1 MSALRL
7 IFASLAYHWR
17 VQLAVAGGVVAG
29 TAVITGALFVGDSMQ
44 GSLHDLTLQRL
55 GRIDEALV
63 ADRFFRASWPANW
76 PNSPRSAATSPTPC
90 RRFSCGRA
98 LETPE
103 RDPPILANRVNLIGC
118 DQRFWQLFST
128 PVGNALSAVPGH
140 ANRPLP
146 ARGTPQ
152 RAFPT
157 DLKLTPTVLPFP
169 DGQVVLNEPLARQLR
184 RRRRAT
190 R

>member
-17 VQLAVAGGVVAG
+17 VQFAVAGGVVAG
-29 TAVITGALFVGDSMQ
+29 TAVITGALLVGDSMR

-63 ADRFFRASWPANW
+63 ADRLFRADLAGELAQQPA
-76 PNSPRSAATSPTPC
+76 
-90 RRFSCGRA
+90 FGRHFA
-98 LETPE
+98 DAVPAILLQTTLDTPE

-118 DQRFWQLFST
+118 DKLFWGLFPKGRKKGIS
-128 PVGNALSAVPGH
+128 PISAGKWDLSPFSA
-140 ANRPLP
+140 
-146 ARGTPQ
+146 
-152 RAFPT
+152 
-157 DLKLTPTVLPFP
+157 PFP
-169 DGQVVLNEPLARQLR
+169 PGRWCSTSRWPGNWASA
-184 RRRRAT
+184 RAT

>member
-29 TAVITGALFVGDSMQ
+29 TAVITGALLVGDSMQ
-44 GSLHDLTLQRL
+44 GSLRDLTLQRL

-63 ADRFFRASWPANW
+63 ADRFFRAIWPPSW
-76 PNSPRSAATSPTPC
+76 PNSPPSAADFADAVPAILLRTT
-90 RRFSCGRA
+90 

-103 RDPPILANRVNLIGC
+103 RDPPRSRQSG
-118 DQRFWQLFST
+118 Q
-128 PVGNALSAVPGH
+128 
-140 ANRPLP
+140 
-146 ARGTPQ
+146 
-152 RAFPT
+152 
-157 DLKLTPTVLPFP
+157 P
-169 DGQVVLNEPLARQLR
+169 DRLR
-184 RRRRAT
+184 RAILGASSPTWRPEKGISPISAGEMGLFPPVTGRWCSTSRWPGSWASARAT